1 MFIARDNH
9 EIADGGLRI
18 ADGIASRRTKQS
30 RGFTL
35 LEITLA
41 VAILGLMTMAIYR
54 FVQSNMIAI
63 RVSSEANTADAR
75 YGGLRD
81 LLTAQWQTLS
91 PRTGAL
97 MGEPLKLGDRP
108 RDEIRWIC
116 SAGPGLL
123 TRYAPG
129 DYTVAMRL
137 QPPDKKSNRLDL
149 GFLRKPKDDPAITNE
164 HESWIPLI
172 ENVQS
177 LQIRYFDPRLNT
189 WLDRWSDTMTLPRLV
204 KITVGRKDAS
214 VPWEVIIALGR
225 TPL

>member
-1 MFIARDNH
+1 MFIARGNH
-9 EIADGGLRI
+9 EIAECGMRI
-18 ADGIASRRTKQS
+18 ADWIASRRTA
-30 RGFTL
+30 RARAFTL

-63 RVSSEANTADAR
+63 RVSAEANTADAR

-97 MGEPLKLGDRP
+97 MGESLKLSDRP

-149 GFLRKPKDDPAITNE
+149 GFLRKPKDDRAITNE

-204 KITVGRKDAS
+204 KITIGRKDAS

>member
-1 MFIARDNH
+1 MFIARDNDLPKVRDSKF
-9 EIADGGLRI
+9 EIRNYF
-18 ADGIASRRTKQS
+18 
-30 RGFTL
+30 GFTL

-63 RVSSEANTADAR
+63 RVSSEANTADAC

-91 PRTGAL
+91 PRMGAL
-97 MGEPLKLGDRP
+97 MGEPLKLSDRP
-108 RDEIRWIC
+108 RDEIKWIC

-189 WLDRWSDTMTLPRLV
+189 WLDRWSDTGTLPRLV
-204 KITVGRKDAS
+204 KITVNRQDAS